1 MFGTLIRR
9 KPVRPLGAQDE
20 AFESTSFSLSTAVPR
35 PEERRN
41 DDRLMPMLRVAKL
54 IQDGGREQL
63 IRLRNVSAGGLM
75 AEVGHPIE
83 VGTAVAI

>member
-41 DDRLMPMLRVAKL
+41 DDRLMPMLRVAKNPYGYCNL
-54 IQDGGREQL
+54 QGTGVACAIPQA
-63 IRLRNVSAGGLM
+63 AGQAPVP
-75 AEVGHPIE
+75 AE
-83 VGTAVAI
+83 